1 METETPLV
9 DAVVAT
15 PVCAFGYCSE
25 ELYNR
30 GCLEGFENMW
40 ICNECK
46 FELQKIKEGEEEKLN
61 ELIVEVG
68 GLAYYDMKQ
77 EQEDKIILDRLNLL
91 QRIETIKNN
100 NYGFTIG
107 KDKYSRIFGRNEL
120 IEIKDFKVNMEVPII
135 PLNCLCGCS
144 HKLDFTL
151 DKQTKRFENK
161 GNYKCFFNAKH
172 ITTFKKEHHF

>member
-9 DAVVAT
+9 DAVVVA
-15 PVCAFGYCSE
+15 PVCAFGYECSE

-30 GCLEGFENMW
+30 GCLKGWENMW
-40 ICNECK
+40 ICDKCK
-46 FELQKIKEGEEEKLN
+46 IGLAKGDEEKLN
-61 ELIVEVG
+61 EIIVEVG

-107 KDKYSRIFGRNEL
+107 TDKYSRIFGRNEL
-120 IEIKDFKVNMEVPII
+120 IPLKDFKVNMEVPII

-151 DKQTKRFENK
+151 DKQNKRFENK

-172 ITTFKKEHHF
+172 ITTFKKQHHF